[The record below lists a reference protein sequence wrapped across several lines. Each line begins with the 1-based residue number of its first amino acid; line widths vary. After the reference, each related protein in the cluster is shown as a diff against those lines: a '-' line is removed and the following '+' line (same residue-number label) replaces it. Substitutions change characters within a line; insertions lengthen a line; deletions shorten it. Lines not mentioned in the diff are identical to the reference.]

1 MTETKRLIQ
10 QTVMH
15 QHMYQPQV
23 FQYQPTLDASASLV
37 NLDRS
42 KELSKKF
49 KPEDLP
55 ADLREYE
62 ERVLKQLEEEEEREY
77 QDDHEPVDEN
87 IDYVLE

>member
-1 MTETKRLIQ
+1 
-10 QTVMH
+10 
-15 QHMYQPQV
+15 MYQPQV

-55 ADLREYE
+55 DDLREYE
-62 ERVLKQLEEEEEREY
+62 
-77 QDDHEPVDEN
+77 
-87 IDYVLE
+87 

>member
-1 MTETKRLIQ
+1 
-10 QTVMH
+10 MH
-15 QHMYQPQV
+15 QHMFQPQV

-62 ERVLKQLEEEEEREY
+62 ERVLK
-77 QDDHEPVDEN
+77 
-87 IDYVLE
+87 